1 MTLTEEVQAAVKSGK
16 AIIGYRRSLKTIK
29 TGSPKL
35 VVTAENI
42 PEAMRKTIE
51 QNAKV
56 AEVKVETFDGTSTQ
70 LGIICGKSFPI
81 STLVIK
87 S

>member
-1 MTLTEEVQAAVKSGK
+1 
-16 AIIGYRRSLKTIK
+16 
-29 TGSPKL
+29 
-35 VVTAENI
+35 
-42 PEAMRKTIE
+42 MREFATKFESTFNKGLRPTNRLGLNQDFLFE
-51 QNAKV
+51 SKNAKV